1 MEDAYRA
8 ALAGTAPG
16 LLKKAT
22 DHGFRLF
29 VEGMFDLLAGSL
41 NGCSDRGSATF
52 SRQDVLEI
60 IAGLTLNAASHAKEP
75 ARWRRGAHGIRL
87 WATLIRVIPEYVGT
101 MLEKTTVRW
110 PAALRRRFLSALYYC
125 TRKRWPYT
133 PYRAAA
139 QLGRPVKRAEIAK
152 IYGLRP
158 PATNGGNGSSAI

>member
-1 MEDAYRA
+1 MSDPKINATESPKLVATGVPAVCGRDVRSADRQ
-8 ALAGTAPG
+8 PER
-16 LLKKAT
+16 LL
-22 DHGFRLF
+22 
-29 VEGMFDLLAGSL
+29 GSRV
-41 NGCSDRGSATF
+41 G
-52 SRQDVLEI
+52 DVFKTGRCGNQ
-60 IAGLTLNAASHAKEP
+60 AGLILNAASHAKEP
-75 ARWRRGAHGIRL
+75 ARWRGGAHGIRL

-152 IYGLRP
+152 IYGLRS
-158 PATNGGNGSSAI
+158 PATNGENGSSGI